1 MTGDEAIWSGS
12 PEDVER
18 QRRERERLRAAGDST
33 TVDALKHPEVERHGL
48 PPLGSG

>member
-1 MTGDEAIWSGS
+1 MKVSVIPD
-12 PEDVER
+12 DVAVLKER
-18 QRRERERLRAAGDST
+18 AKAENRSLGAPSGDST